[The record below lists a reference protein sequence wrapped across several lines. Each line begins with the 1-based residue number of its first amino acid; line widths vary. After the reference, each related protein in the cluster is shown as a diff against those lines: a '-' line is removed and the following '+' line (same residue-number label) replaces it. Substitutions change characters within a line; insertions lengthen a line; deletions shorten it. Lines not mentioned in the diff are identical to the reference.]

1 MIHIYI
7 FIGRCYCAWV
17 DRILRGNLDSIVNG
31 ALRTN
36 IRGRLRHWHCA
47 IFLYRNYFHTRSH
60 RFIVCDGGKLLR
72 LFPDVLALF
81 VDNGKF
87 AWTLSPHVMFS
98 RLHTT
103 IPLIQY
109 NYLFIYLLLL
119 HCSHPLECVTRLL
132 WCSIWHVIIVIQRPT
147 TIHYSQ
153 ILLYFDYT

>member
-7 FIGRCYCAWV
+7 HRAV
-17 DRILRGNLDSIVNG
+17 LLRLS
-31 ALRTN
+31 RSN
-36 IRGRLRHWHCA
+36 ITRKSRFDCEWSFANEYQGQASTHWHCA